1 MLNIRELLENEI
13 ESGYQKFNSNIVRTS
28 QPLLGVRMP
37 FLRSV
42 AKQIVKDDEWQEFL
56 NQKPIHDQDN
66 EHGEIYELTMI
77 RALVVASVAKSQTF
91 EWLQAQLASFVP
103 TIENWAICDCFS
115 AELKVTKKYRA
126 EMIEPLERY
135 LDSGREFEVRF
146 GVVMLM
152 NYYLE
157 DEYIDY
163 TLAKLTTIECS
174 DYYVMMGV
182 AWALSFA
189 YIKYPE
195 KTEPLLTTHRL
206 TKETHN
212 KTISKICDSYRVTA
226 DVKERLRG
234 LRIKKS

>member
-13 ESGYQKFNSNIVRTS
+13 DTTYQKFHSNIVRTS
-28 QPLLGVRMP
+28 QQLLGVRMP

-42 AKQIVKDDEWQEFL
+42 AKQIVKNGEWQEFL
-56 NQKPIHDQDN
+56 NKEPESH
-66 EHGEIYELTMI
+66 EIYELTMI
-77 RALVVASVAKSQTF
+77 RALVIASVAKSQTF
-91 EWLQAQLASFVP
+91 EWLQERLAVFVP

-115 AELKVTKKYRA
+115 ADIKVTKRYRA

-135 LDSGREFEVRF
+135 MDSGREFEVRF

-212 KTISKICDSYRVTA
+212 KTISKICDSYRVDA
-226 DVKERLRG
+226 AVKERLRG
-234 LRIKKS
+234 LRVKKS